1 MIKIEK
7 IMAQLETEF
16 IGREIHNFEKLSSTN
31 TTAKEQAEK
40 GAKEGT
46 TIIAETQTSGKGRLD
61 RRWVSPRGGVWL
73 SIILRPR
80 IAPEDALKI
89 TLTTAVAVARILRR
103 LYNVAAEIKWPND
116 ILIDNKKICGILTEA
131 KLKGK
136 TIKFIVVGIGI
147 NANFFA
153 QVLPKDLRAT
163 ATTLKEVLGKNV
175 DREKLVAA
183 LLKEFED
190 CYKLFVERKFE
201 KLLSEWRSMTGFLGK
216 EVEITSFEEKVRG
229 VAVGIDENGALII
242 ELKNDERRKV
252 LSGDVTVRG
261 V

>member
-16 IGREIHNFEKLSSTN
+16 IGREIHNFGKLSSTN

-61 RRWVSPRGGVWL
+61 RLWVSPRGGVWL

-80 IAPEDALKI
+80 IDPEDASKI
-89 TLTTAVAVARILRR
+89 TLTTAVAVTRILRR
-103 LYNVAAEIKWPND
+103 LYNVTAEIKWPND
-116 ILIDNKKICGILTEA
+116 VLIDNKKVCGILTEA
-131 KLKGK
+131 KLRGK
-136 TIKFIVVGIGI
+136 TVNFVVVGIGI
-147 NANFFA
+147 NANFSIQA
-153 QVLPKDLRAT
+153 LPEDLQTT
-163 ATTLKEVLGKNV
+163 ATTLKEMLGKNV
-175 DREKLVAA
+175 DREKLTAA

-190 CYKLFVERKFE
+190 YYKLFIERKFE
-201 KLLSEWRSMTGFLGK
+201 RLLTEWRSMAGFLGK
-216 EVEITSFEEKVRG
+216 EVEITSFKEKVRG
-229 VAVGIDENGALII
+229 VAVDVDENGALVI
-242 ELKNDERRKV
+242 ELKNGERRKV

-261 V
+261 A

>member
-46 TIIAETQTSGKGRLD
+46 TIIAETQTSGKGRMN
-61 RRWVSPRGGVWL
+61 RPWVSPRGGVWL
-73 SIILRPR
+73 SIILRPH
-80 IAPEDALKI
+80 IDTEDASKI
-89 TLTTAVAVARILRR
+89 TLTTAVAVTGILRR
-103 LYNVAAEIKWPND
+103 LYNVTAEIKWPND
-116 ILIDNKKICGILTEA
+116 VLIDNKKVCGILTEA
-131 KLKGK
+131 RLRGK
-136 TIKFIVVGIGI
+136 TVNFVVVGIGI
-147 NANFFA
+147 NANFSIQA
-153 QVLPKDLRAT
+153 LPEELRAS
-163 ATTLKEVLGKNV
+163 ATTLKEVLGKSV

-190 CYKLFVERKFE
+190 CYKAFKNEESGKMLE
-201 KLLSEWRSMTGFLGK
+201 EWRGMAGFLGK

-229 VAVGIDENGALII
+229 VAVDIDENGALII
-242 ELKNDERRKV
+242 KLKNGERRKV